1 MLSRLKLQIF
11 TNFYRLEFIN
21 EVCIIQLI
29 LFSVNTPEL
38 SDHSDN
44 SFYGWGQV
52 TIDSID
58 YGTQE
63 PNFSSDDTISGA
75 GYSSRLSDH
84 GDSMELALG
93 DDDPAHDSE
102 SQESQLSSSP
112 ALAHMRSGRSTS
124 TPSRSPARRVFG
136 LHTESRISRI
146 LESSSSEDSLDWQF

>member
-1 MLSRLKLQIF
+1 M
-11 TNFYRLEFIN
+11 
-21 EVCIIQLI
+21 I

-84 GDSMELALG
+84 GDSMELALR
-93 DDDPAHDSE
+93 DDNPAHDSE
-102 SQESQLSSSP
+102 SGESQLSSSP
-112 ALAHMRSGRSTS
+112 ALAHMRTGRSTS
-124 TPSRSPARRVFG
+124 TPSHSPARRVFG